1 MNDARDR
8 TFLDMK
14 QWNPHIGKMYYEL
27 NPQDKNQFRTY
38 YIRWE
43 AFANAMRSY
52 PSNYIT
58 GTPPDGMKAITT
70 SPKCLHLMGRGGTCP
85 PEKCLYTLC
94 INVQSGGF
102 KKTY

>member
-14 QWNPHIGKMYYEL
+14 QWNKHIGRTYFEMH
-27 NPQDKNQFRTY
+27 PTDKNQFRTY
-38 YIRWE
+38 YIRWD

-58 GTPPDGMKAITT
+58 GTPPDGMQAIHPLLI
-70 SPKCLHLMGRGGTCP
+70 SQLNRVPQS
-85 PEKCLYTLC
+85 TL
-94 INVQSGGF
+94 F
-102 KKTY
+102 